1 MVLNDKTYVSQ
12 AEKVIQDLRDR
23 EKKGDRRSD
32 RETGIRWQSDRGNG
46 WDRQNDRDREKD
58 TQVKRITTT
67 KIRKLLA
74 MTADIYNEVQWTQ
87 GDLSDEV
94 MAKLEYLRVHFVYE
108 CGRNPDDVKPFVEEA
123 KILDAL
129 KEIGSSREKFITF
142 SHYMEALVAYHRYY
156 DGQD

>member
-12 AEKVIQDLRDR
+12 AEKVIQALRDR
-23 EKKGDRRSD
+23 EKGGDRRSD
-32 RETGIRWQSDRGNG
+32 RENGRSRQSDRGNG
-46 WDRQNDRDREKD
+46 WDRQSDREKD

-87 GDLSDEV
+87 GELSDEV

-108 CGRNPDDVKPFVEEA
+108 SGRNPDDVKPFVEEA

-129 KEIGSSREKFITF
+129 KEIGSSRERFITF
-142 SHYMEALVAYHRYY
+142 SRYMEALVAYHRYY
-156 DGQD
+156 GGQDY